1 MRIHRHRQQK
11 PKLNVPEFKVNEEIL
26 SETVRVI
33 DENDTMLGVMPT
45 PKALE
50 MAQGKELDLVEVSP
64 KAVPPVVK
72 FLNYGQFRYQK
83 EKEAK
88 KQKAQS
94 KEIEVKGVRLSL
106 RIADGDFNVRLAA
119 AKKFMEEG
127 NKIRMEMIL
136 RGREKGHGDL
146 AGEII
151 EKFIAALRQTFPLR
165 IEQPVKRMGGRVT
178 AIVARE

>member
-11 PKLNVPEFKVNEEIL
+11 PKLNVPEFKVNEFID
-26 SETVRVI
+26 SETLRVI
-33 DENDTMLGVMPT
+33 DEHDEMLGVIPT
-45 PKALE
+45 AKALE
-50 MAQGKELDLVEVSP
+50 LAQSRELDLVEVSP
-64 KAVPPVVK
+64 KAVPPVAK
-72 FLNYGQFRYQK
+72 LLNYGQFRYQK

-94 KEIEVKGVRLSL
+94 KEVEVKGIRLSL
-106 RIADGDFNVRLAA
+106 RIADGDFNVRLAS

-127 NKIRMEMIL
+127 NKIRIEMIL

-146 AGEII
+146 ASEII
-151 EKFIAALRQTFPLR
+151 ERFITALRAYFPLR
-165 IEQPVKRMGGRVT
+165 IEQTVKRMGGRVT